1 MNEEVKIQSND
12 FWVKIV
18 EFLQQN
24 WALIDEHENNTIV
37 WFIHDAS
44 GVFDKLEFKNHNDAI
59 IGLEKNG
66 FKRYLDPTENFT
78 EFIIPPKRPFF
89 NSPKNIYSSGK
100 YWK

>member
-1 MNEEVKIQSND
+1 MNEEINIQSND

-24 WALIDEHENNTIV
+24 WALIDEKEDKAVV

-44 GVFDKLEFKNHNDAI
+44 GVFDKLEFKSEKEAI
-59 IGLEKNG
+59 IGLERNG

-78 EFIIPPKRPFF
+78 EFMTPPKRPFF
-89 NSPKNIYSSGK
+89 DSPRNIYSSGE